1 MAKKKDSKVS
11 IASVDR
17 LLKVIDTDVVPVH
30 VEIGDEAIDFE
41 VKRLLDIGTFN
52 NMVHEV
58 VDTSFVIDE
67 VTGDE
72 RYDAVRQD
80 YATQVAMLTY
90 IANFKPEMTSDKFYH
105 LMHCQAVMHK
115 IHEIWSDEQY
125 KSFVNSI
132 YKQIGYRQ
140 DELLSS
146 ERRKLQEAID
156 QINKANDIFAKFV
169 AMFEGVDPAQLM
181 TEMQKICNMDEE
193 QIGRSVV
200 NARDKDFV
208 EQRRAELQVLK

>member
-11 IASVDR
+11 ITSVDR
-17 LLKVIDTDVVPVH
+17 LLKAMDTDVVPVH
-30 VEIGDEAIDFE
+30 VEIEGESIDFE
-41 VKRLLDIGTFN
+41 VKRLLDIGTFH

-58 VDTSFVIDE
+58 VNTSFVIDE

-90 IANFKPEMTSDKFYH
+90 VANFKPEMTSDKFYH
-105 LMHCQAVMHK
+105 LMYCQAVMHK
-115 IHEIWSDEQY
+115 IHAIWSAEQY
-125 KSFVNSI
+125 TSFVNSV

-140 DELLSS
+140 DELLAT

-156 QINKANDIFAKFV
+156 QIDKANDIFAKFV
-169 AMFEGVDPAQLM
+169 AMFDGIDPAQLM
-181 TEMQKICNMDEE
+181 SEMQKISNMDEE

-200 NARDKDFV
+200 NARDRDFV
-208 EQRRAELQVLK
+208 EQRRAGLQVLK